1 MIVLNIGVFV
11 ICLGVCFGIG
21 FIVGNVRRINN
32 SRVGRCHS
40 LLTHSKGNKTN
51 LLIYKT
57 ENITVETINKNKY
70 KKEEVQN
77 MEGFMMF
84 KKALQK
90 HFDEMQK
97 EVTHLFEVNV
107 DKDELWNTY
116 LDSFPT
122 GTNEIFRERREHDCS
137 CCRQF
142 IKNIGSAV
150 IIKNNQIH
158 TIWELNLG
166 DTTYQP
172 VCDALDA
179 FIKAHTVTD
188 IYTTKFPKIG
198 TDFNFEEINGKSH
211 QWDHFFLELPSKFV
225 NRSSRSNEEVKG
237 QFRDT
242 RNVFKRSLDEIT
254 MEALDTILELINSNT
269 LYKGEEWEGVL
280 TEFKKYKNEYDKLTS
295 DAEKDLYAWEKSVTA
310 GMAIGRIRN
319 HSIGTLLINVSED
332 MDLDT
337 AVKKYEQI
345 VAPSNYKR
353 PKAIFTKKMLEDAKK
368 TITELGY
375 MDSLQR
381 RFANL
386 NDITVNNVLFSN
398 KSAARRMVGADD
410 IFGQMEKDVVVSPKK
425 FSKVEEISAQ
435 DFIDKVLPTAKE
447 IEAFVENKHEKNF
460 VSMIAPVNS
469 DAKTM
474 FKWNNGLSWAY
485 SGNITDSDM
494 KQNVKAA
501 GGNVD
506 GVLRFSIMWNEG
518 QNDNS
523 DLDAHCKEPDGNE
536 IYYGNCRKPTMSRCG
551 GQLDIDI
558 THPMEQ
564 MVGKPSVENITWADM
579 SHMKPGVYKFFVNQY
594 AARGSKGFKA
604 EIEFNGEIFAF
615 EYNRPVSGNVQV
627 AEVTL
632 DENGNFSI
640 KEKLAG
646 NSSISSRE
654 IWGVNTNQFV
664 PVSVISYSPNYF
676 DEQDGI
682 GHRHLFF
689 FLKDCVNSEEPNG
702 FYLEFLDNDLMKHKR
717 VFEALGA
724 KCHVEDTDDQLSGI
738 GFSMTKRADLVVKV
752 KGATERVMKIKF

>member
-1 MIVLNIGVFV
+1 MD
-11 ICLGVCFGIG
+11 G
-21 FIVGNVRRINN
+21 F
-32 SRVGRCHS
+32 
-40 LLTHSKGNKTN
+40 LK
-51 LLIYKT
+51 
-57 ENITVETINKNKY
+57 
-70 KKEEVQN
+70 
-77 MEGFMMF
+77 F
-84 KKALQK
+84 KKALQD
-90 HFDEMQK
+90 HFNEMQK
-97 EVTHLFEVNV
+97 DVTHLFEVNV

-116 LDSFPT
+116 LDSFPA
-122 GTNEIFRERREHDCS
+122 GTNNIFRERREHDCS

-142 IKNIGSAV
+142 IKNIGAAV
-150 IIKNNQIH
+150 IIKDNQVH
-158 TIWELNLG
+158 TIWELELN
-166 DTTYQP
+166 DSTYQP

-179 FIKAHTVTD
+179 FVKAHKVTD
-188 IYTTKFPKIG
+188 IYTTTFQKMG
-198 TDFNFEEINGKSH
+198 TDFNFEEIDGRSH
-211 QWDHFFLELPSKFV
+211 RWDHFFLELPSKFV
-225 NRSSRSNEEVKG
+225 NKSNSSNEEIKG

-254 MEALDTILELINSNT
+254 MDALDTILELINSNT
-269 LYKGEEWEGVL
+269 LYKGEEWKTVL
-280 TEFKKYKNEYDKLTS
+280 IEFKKYKKEYDKLTS
-295 DAEKDLYAWEKSVTA
+295 ESDKELYAWEKSVTA
-310 GMAIGRIRN
+310 GIAIGRIRN
-319 HSIGTLLINVSED
+319 HSIGTLLVNVSED

-345 VAPSNYKR
+345 TAPSNYKR

-381 RFANL
+381 RFATL

-398 KSAARRMVGADD
+398 KSAARRMNGADD
-410 IFGQMEKDVVVSPKK
+410 IFGQMEKEVSVSPKK

-460 VSMIAPVNS
+460 VSMIAPVNPN
-469 DAKTM
+469 AKTM

-501 GGNVD
+501 GGNIY
-506 GVLRFSIMWNEG
+506 GVLRFSIMWNED

-523 DLDAHCKEPDGNE
+523 DLDAHCLEPDGNE
-536 IYYGNCRKPTMSRCG
+536 ICFRNYRKPSISRCG
-551 GQLDIDI
+551 GQLDVDI

-564 MVGKPSVENITWADM
+564 MRGKPSVENITWADM
-579 SHMKPGVYKFFVNQY
+579 THMKPGVYKFFVNQY
-594 AARGSKGFKA
+594 TARGSKGFKA
-604 EIEFNGEIFAF
+604 EVEFNGEIYAF
-615 EYNRPVSGNVQV
+615 EYNKPVSGNIQV

-632 DENGNFSI
+632 DKNGNFTI
-640 KEKLAG
+640 KEKLSG
-646 NSSISSRE
+646 ISSVTSRE

-702 FYLEFLDNDLMKHKR
+702 YYNEFLKSDLEKHKR

-724 KCHVEDTDDQLSGI
+724 KCHVENADDQLSGI
-738 GFSMTKRADLVVKV
+738 GFSMTKRAELVVKV
-752 KGATERVMKIKF
+752 KGATERIMKIKF

>member
-1 MIVLNIGVFV
+1 MN
-11 ICLGVCFGIG
+11 
-21 FIVGNVRRINN
+21 
-32 SRVGRCHS
+32 
-40 LLTHSKGNKTN
+40 
-51 LLIYKT
+51 
-57 ENITVETINKNKY
+57 
-70 KKEEVQN
+70 
-77 MEGFMMF
+77 GFMMF
-84 KKALQK
+84 KKALQE

-97 EVTHLFEVNV
+97 EATHLFEVNV

-116 LDSFPT
+116 LDSFPI
-122 GTNEIFRERREHDCS
+122 GTNEVFRERREHDCS

-150 IIKNNQIH
+150 IIKNNQMH
-158 TIWELNLG
+158 TIWELNLN

-172 VCDALDA
+172 VCDALDT
-179 FIKAHTVTD
+179 FIKTHTVKD
-188 IYTTKFPKIG
+188 IYTTKFSKIG
-198 TDFNFEEINGKSH
+198 TNYNFEEINGKSH

-225 NRSSRSNEEVKG
+225 NRTNRSNEEIKG

-242 RNVFKRSLDEIT
+242 KNVFKRSLDEISI
-254 MEALDTILELINSNT
+254 EALDTILELINSNT
-269 LYKGEEWEGVL
+269 LYKGEEWKGIL
-280 TEFKKYKNEYDKLTS
+280 TEFKKYKKEYNKLTS
-295 DAEKDLYAWEKSVTA
+295 DLEKNLYAWDKSAMA
-310 GMAIGRIRN
+310 GMTIGRIRN
-319 HSIGTLLINVSED
+319 HSIGTLLVNVSED

-375 MDSLQR
+375 MDSLKR

-398 KSAARRMVGADD
+398 KDAVKRMIGTDD
-410 IFGQMEKDVVVSPKK
+410 IFGQMEKDIVVNPKK

-435 DFIDKVLPTAKE
+435 NFIDKVLPTAKE
-447 IEAFVENKHEKNF
+447 IEVFVENKHEKNF
-460 VSMIAPVNS
+460 VSMIAPVNPN
-469 DAKTM
+469 AKTM

-506 GVLRFSIMWNEG
+506 GILRFSIQWNEDG
-518 QNDNS
+518 KDNY
-523 DLDAHCKEPDGNE
+523 DLDAHCVEPDGNA
-536 IYYGNCRKPTMSRCG
+536 IYFDNCRKPNSSKMG
-551 GQLDIDI
+551 GQLDVDI
-558 THPMEQ
+558 VHPNGN
-564 MVGKPSVENITWADM
+564 VAVENITWQDL
-579 SHMKPGVYKFFVNQY
+579 SKMKTGTYRFFVHQY
-594 AARGSKGFKA
+594 SGAVKHGFRA
-604 EIEFNGEIFAF
+604 EVEFNGEIYSFN
-615 EYNRPVSGNVQV
+615 YNNPMRTGEKVQV
-627 AEVTL
+627 AEVVL
-632 DENGNFSI
+632 YENGNFSI
-640 KEKLAG
+640 KEKLPG

-654 IWGVNTNQFV
+654 IWNVNTNQFI

-676 DEQDGI
+676 DNQDKI

-689 FLKDCVNSEEPNG
+689 FLKNCVNNEEPNG
-702 FYLEFLDNDLMKHKR
+702 YYNEFLKSDLEKHKR

-738 GFSMTKRADLVVKV
+738 GFSMTRRADLIVKV

>member
-1 MIVLNIGVFV
+1 MLD
-11 ICLGVCFGIG
+11 
-21 FIVGNVRRINN
+21 
-32 SRVGRCHS
+32 
-40 LLTHSKGNKTN
+40 
-51 LLIYKT
+51 
-57 ENITVETINKNKY
+57 
-70 KKEEVQN
+70 
-77 MEGFMMF
+77 GFMNF
-84 KKALQK
+84 KMELRK

-97 EVTHLFEVNV
+97 KADYLFEVNL
-107 DKDELWNTY
+107 DKDELWETY
-116 LDSFPT
+116 LNSFPA
-122 GTNEIFRERREHDCS
+122 GTNNLYRERTEHDCS
-137 CCRQF
+137 CCRHF
-142 IKNIGSAV
+142 IKSIGNAV
-150 IIKNNQIH
+150 MIKDNQIH

-179 FIKAHTVTD
+179 FVKSHSVTD
-188 IYTTKFPKIG
+188 IYISKFDKIG

-211 QWDHFFLELPSKFV
+211 QWDHLFLELPSKFV

-242 RNVFKRSLDEIT
+242 KNVFKRSLDEIT
-254 MEALDTILELINSNT
+254 MDALDTILELINSNT
-269 LYKGEEWEGVL
+269 LYKGEEWKSVL
-280 TEFKKYKNEYDKLTS
+280 TEFRKYKKEYELLES
-295 DAEKDLYAWEKSVTA
+295 DEEEELYAWEKSVKA

-319 HSIGTLLINVSED
+319 HSIGTLLVNVSED
-332 MDLDT
+332 MDLDL

-345 VAPSNYKR
+345 VAPINYRR

-398 KSAARRMVGADD
+398 KNAARKMLDADD
-410 IFGQMEKDVVVSPKK
+410 IFGQMEKDAVVSPKK
-425 FSKVEEISAQ
+425 FSRVEEISAQ
-435 DFIDKVLPTAKE
+435 DFIDKVLPTTKE

-460 VSMIAPVNS
+460 VSMIAPVNP

-536 IYYGNCRKPTMSRCG
+536 IYFNNCRKPSMSRCG

-579 SHMKPGVYKFFVNQY
+579 SRMKPGVYKFFVNQY

-604 EIEFNGEIFAF
+604 KIEFNGEIFAF
-615 EYNRPVSGNVQV
+615 EYNSPVSGNVQV
-627 AEVTL
+627 AEVIL

-640 KEKLAG
+640 KEKLSG
-646 NSSISSRE
+646 SSSISSRE

-689 FLKDCVNSEEPNG
+689 FLKGCINPENPNG
-702 FYLEFLDNDLMKHKR
+702 FYNEYLDNSLAQHKR
-717 VFEALGA
+717 FFEALGA
-724 KCHVEDTDDQLSGI
+724 KCHVEDTEDQLSGL
-738 GFSMTKRADLVVKV
+738 GFSMTKRAELVVKV
-752 KGATERVMKIKF
+752 KGATERIMKIKF

>member
-1 MIVLNIGVFV
+1 MDEFMFL
-11 ICLGVCFGIG
+11 
-21 FIVGNVRRINN
+21 
-32 SRVGRCHS
+32 
-40 LLTHSKGNKTN
+40 
-51 LLIYKT
+51 
-57 ENITVETINKNKY
+57 
-70 KKEEVQN
+70 KKKLYE
-77 MEGFMMF
+77 
-84 KKALQK
+84 
-90 HFDEMQK
+90 HFNEMQK
-97 EVTHLFEVNV
+97 ESNRLFEVDV

-116 LDSFPT
+116 LDSFSA
-122 GTNEIFRERREHDCS
+122 GTNKIFRERREHDCS

-142 IKNIGSAV
+142 IKNIGAAV
-150 IIKNNQIH
+150 VIKNNQMH
-158 TIWELNLG
+158 TIWELDVKN
-166 DTTYQP
+166 TIYQP
-172 VCDALDA
+172 VCDALDS
-179 FIKAHTVTD
+179 FVKAHAVKD
-188 IYTTKFPKIG
+188 IYTTKIPKIG
-198 TDFNFEEINGKSH
+198 TDYNFEEINGKAYR
-211 QWDHFFLELPSKFV
+211 WDHFFLKLPDKFV
-225 NRSSRSNEEVKG
+225 NKTDRSNEEIKG
-237 QFRDT
+237 EFRDT
-242 RNVFKRSLDEIT
+242 KNVFKRSLDEIS
-254 MEALDTILELINSNT
+254 MDALDTILELISTNT
-269 LYKGEEWEGVL
+269 LYKGEEWKGVL
-280 TEFKKYKNEYDKLTS
+280 TQFKEYKNEYDKLMS
-295 DAEKDLYAWEKSVTA
+295 DFERDLYAWEKSVSA

-319 HSIGTLLINVSED
+319 HSIGTLLTNVSEG

-345 VAPSNYKR
+345 VAPANYKR
-353 PKAIFTKKMLEDAKK
+353 PKAIFTKRMLEDAKK

-398 KSAARRMVGADD
+398 KSAAKRMIGADD
-410 IFGQMEKDVVVSPKK
+410 IFGQMERDTVVNPKK

-460 VSMIAPVNS
+460 VSMIAPVNP

-518 QNDNS
+518 QNDDS
-523 DLDAHCKEPDGNE
+523 DLDAHCKEPNGNE
-536 IYYGNCRKPTMSRCG
+536 IYFGNCKKPNTSGCG
-551 GQLDIDI
+551 GQLDVDI
-558 THPMEQ
+558 THPMTQ
-564 MVGKPSVENITWADM
+564 MAGKPSVENITWADM

-594 AARGSKGFKA
+594 AAKGSKGFKA

-640 KEKLAG
+640 KEKLSG
-646 NSSISSRE
+646 SSSISSRE
-654 IWGVNTNQFV
+654 IWNVNTNQFV

-724 KCHVEDTDDQLSGI
+724 KCHVENTDDQLSGI

>member
-1 MIVLNIGVFV
+1 MMDEFMIL
-11 ICLGVCFGIG
+11 
-21 FIVGNVRRINN
+21 
-32 SRVGRCHS
+32 
-40 LLTHSKGNKTN
+40 
-51 LLIYKT
+51 
-57 ENITVETINKNKY
+57 
-70 KKEEVQN
+70 KKKLYE
-77 MEGFMMF
+77 
-84 KKALQK
+84 
-90 HFDEMQK
+90 HFNEMQK
-97 EVTHLFEVNV
+97 ESNRLFEVDV

-116 LDSFPT
+116 LDSFSA
-122 GTNEIFRERREHDCS
+122 GTNKIFRERREHDCS

-142 IKNIGSAV
+142 IKNIGAAV
-150 IIKNNQIH
+150 VIKNNQMH
-158 TIWELNLG
+158 TIWELDVKN
-166 DTTYQP
+166 TIYQP
-172 VCDALDA
+172 VCDALDS
-179 FIKAHTVTD
+179 FVKAHAVKD
-188 IYTTKFPKIG
+188 IYTTKIPKIG
-198 TDFNFEEINGKSH
+198 TDYNFEEINGKAYR
-211 QWDHFFLELPSKFV
+211 WDHFFLKLPDKFV
-225 NRSSRSNEEVKG
+225 NKTDRSNEEIKG
-237 QFRDT
+237 EFRDT
-242 RNVFKRSLDEIT
+242 KNVFKRSLDEIS
-254 MEALDTILELINSNT
+254 MDALDTILELIDTNT
-269 LYKGEEWEGVL
+269 LYKGEEWKGVL
-280 TEFKKYKNEYDKLTS
+280 TQFKEYKNEYDKLMS
-295 DAEKDLYAWEKSVTA
+295 DFERDLYAWEKSVSA

-319 HSIGTLLINVSED
+319 HSIGTLLTNVSEG

-345 VAPSNYKR
+345 VAPANYKR
-353 PKAIFTKKMLEDAKK
+353 PKAIFTKRMLEDAKK

-398 KSAARRMVGADD
+398 KSAAKRMIGADD
-410 IFGQMEKDVVVSPKK
+410 IFGQMERDAVVNPKK

-460 VSMIAPVNS
+460 VSMIAPVNP

-518 QNDNS
+518 QNDDS

-536 IYYGNCRKPTMSRCG
+536 IYFGNCKKPNTSRCG
-551 GQLDIDI
+551 GQLDVDI
-558 THPMEQ
+558 THPMTQ
-564 MVGKPSVENITWADM
+564 MAGKPSVENITWADM

-604 EIEFNGEIFAF
+604 EIEFNGEISAF

-632 DENGNFSI
+632 DENSNFSI
-640 KEKLAG
+640 KEKLSG
-646 NSSISSRE
+646 SSSISSRE
-654 IWGVNTNQFV
+654 IWDVNTNQFV

-682 GHRHLFF
+682 GHKHLFF
-689 FLKDCVNSEEPNG
+689 FLKGCKNSEEPNG
-702 FYLEFLDNDLMKHKR
+702 YYNEFLKNDLEKHKR

-724 KCHVEDTDDQLSGI
+724 KCHVENTDDQLSGI

>member
-1 MIVLNIGVFV
+1 MD
-11 ICLGVCFGIG
+11 
-21 FIVGNVRRINN
+21 
-32 SRVGRCHS
+32 
-40 LLTHSKGNKTN
+40 
-51 LLIYKT
+51 
-57 ENITVETINKNKY
+57 
-70 KKEEVQN
+70 
-77 MEGFMMF
+77 GFMEF
-84 KKALQK
+84 KKALQA
-90 HFDEMQK
+90 HFNEMQK
-97 EVTHLFEVNV
+97 DVDKLFEVLV
-107 DKDELWNTY
+107 DKDELWSTY
-116 LDSFPT
+116 LNSFPA
-122 GTNEIFRERREHDCS
+122 GTNPIFRERTEHDCS
-137 CCRQF
+137 CCRHF
-142 IKNIGSAV
+142 IKSIGAAI
-150 IIKNNQIH
+150 IIKDGQTH
-158 TIWELNLG
+158 TIWELKLN
-166 DTTYQP
+166 DPTYQT
-172 VCDALDA
+172 VANALDA
-179 FIKAHTVTD
+179 FVKAHEVSD
-188 IYTTKFPKIG
+188 IYLSKFKQIG
-198 TDFNFEEINGKSH
+198 TDHNFEEINGKAH
-211 QWDHFFLELPSKFV
+211 RWDHFFLELPDKFV
-225 NRSSRSNEEVKG
+225 NRTSSSNEEIKG

-254 MEALDTILELINSNT
+254 MDAVDTVLELINSNT
-269 LYKGEEWEGVL
+269 LYKGEEWKAAL
-280 TEFKKYKNEYDKLTS
+280 TEFKKYKKEYDKLTTAT
-295 DAEKDLYAWEKSVTA
+295 DKALYTWEKSIKA

-319 HSIGTLLINVSED
+319 HSIGTLLVNISED
-332 MDLDT
+332 MDLDL

-345 VAPSNYKR
+345 TAPSNYKR

-381 RFANL
+381 RFATL
-386 NDITVNNVLFSN
+386 NDISVNNVLFSN

-410 IFGQMEKDVVVSPKK
+410 IFGQMEKDVAVSPKK

-460 VSMIAPVNS
+460 VSLIAPVNP

-501 GGNVD
+501 GGNVN
-506 GVLRFSIMWNEG
+506 GVLRFSIMWNEA

-523 DLDAHCKEPDGNE
+523 DLDAHCIEPDSNE
-536 IYYGNCRKPTMSRCG
+536 IYYGNCRKPRMSRMG

-558 THPMEQ
+558 TRPMEQ
-564 MVGKPSVENITWADM
+564 MKGKPSVENITWADK
-579 SHMKPGVYKFFVNQY
+579 SHMKPGTYRFFVRQF

-604 EIEFNGEIFAF
+604 EIEFDGEIHAF
-615 EYNRPVSGNVQV
+615 EYNQPVRGDVQV

-632 DENGNFSI
+632 DANSNFSI

-654 IWGVNTNQFV
+654 IWGVNTNQFF

-689 FLKDCVNSEEPNG
+689 FLKDCVNTEEPNG

-738 GFSMTKRADLVVKV
+738 GFSMTKRAELVIKV
-752 KGATERVMKIKF
+752 KGATERIMKIKF

>member
-1 MIVLNIGVFV
+1 MD
-11 ICLGVCFGIG
+11 G
-21 FIVGNVRRINN
+21 F
-32 SRVGRCHS
+32 
-40 LLTHSKGNKTN
+40 LK
-51 LLIYKT
+51 
-57 ENITVETINKNKY
+57 
-70 KKEEVQN
+70 
-77 MEGFMMF
+77 F
-84 KKALQK
+84 KKALQD
-90 HFDEMQK
+90 HFNEMQK
-97 EVTHLFEVNV
+97 DVTHLFEVDV
-107 DKDELWNTY
+107 DKEELWNTY
-116 LDSFPT
+116 LDSFPA
-122 GTNEIFRERREHDCS
+122 GTNNIFRERREHDCS

-142 IKNIGSAV
+142 IKNIGAAV
-150 IIKNNQIH
+150 IITDNQVH
-158 TIWELNLG
+158 TIWELELN
-166 DTTYQP
+166 DSTYQP

-179 FIKAHTVTD
+179 FVKTHKVTD
-188 IYTTKFPKIG
+188 IYTTTFPKMG
-198 TDFNFEEINGKSH
+198 TDFNFEEINGRSH
-211 QWDHFFLELPSKFV
+211 RWDHFFLELPSKFV
-225 NRSSRSNEEVKG
+225 NKSNSSNEEIKG

-254 MEALDTILELINSNT
+254 MDALDTILELINSNT
-269 LYKGEEWEGVL
+269 LYKGEEWKTVL
-280 TEFKKYKNEYDKLTS
+280 TEFKKYKKEYDKLTS
-295 DAEKDLYAWEKSVTA
+295 ESDKELYAWEKSVTA
-310 GMAIGRIRN
+310 GIAIGRIRN
-319 HSIGTLLINVSED
+319 HSIGTLLVNVSED

-337 AVKKYEQI
+337 AVRKYEQI

-381 RFANL
+381 RFATL

-398 KSAARRMVGADD
+398 KSAARRMNGADD
-410 IFGQMEKDVVVSPKK
+410 IFGQMEKEVSVSPKK

-460 VSMIAPVNS
+460 VSMIAPAIS

-506 GVLRFSIMWNEG
+506 GVLRFSIMWNED

-536 IYYGNCRKPTMSRCG
+536 IFFGNCRKPGISRCG
-551 GQLDIDI
+551 GQLDVDI

-564 MVGKPSVENITWADM
+564 MRGKPSVENITWADTT
-579 SHMKPGVYKFFVNQY
+579 HMKPGVYKFFVHQFSN
-594 AARGSKGFKA
+594 RGSKGFKA
-604 EIEFNGEIFAF
+604 EVEFNGEIYAF
-615 EYNRPVSGNVQV
+615 EYNKPVSGNVQV

-632 DENGNFSI
+632 DKNGNFTI
-640 KEKLAG
+640 NEKLSG
-646 NSSISSRE
+646 ISSVTSRE

-682 GHRHLFF
+682 GHRHVFF

-702 FYLEFLDNDLMKHKR
+702 YYNEFLKNDLEKHKR

-724 KCHVEDTDDQLSGI
+724 KCHVENTDDQLSGI
-738 GFSMTKRADLVVKV
+738 GFSMTKRAELVVKV
-752 KGATERVMKIKF
+752 KGATERIMKIKF

>member
-1 MIVLNIGVFV
+1 MD
-11 ICLGVCFGIG
+11 G
-21 FIVGNVRRINN
+21 F
-32 SRVGRCHS
+32 
-40 LLTHSKGNKTN
+40 LK
-51 LLIYKT
+51 
-57 ENITVETINKNKY
+57 
-70 KKEEVQN
+70 
-77 MEGFMMF
+77 F
-84 KKALQK
+84 KKALQD
-90 HFDEMQK
+90 HFNEMQK
-97 EVTHLFEVNV
+97 GVAYLFEVDV

-116 LDSFPT
+116 LDSFPA
-122 GTNEIFRERREHDCS
+122 GTNNIFRERREHDCS

-142 IKNIGSAV
+142 IKNIGAAV
-150 IIKNNQIH
+150 IIKNNQMH
-158 TIWELNLG
+158 TIWELELN
-166 DTTYQP
+166 DSTYQP

-179 FIKAHTVTD
+179 FVKAHKVTD
-188 IYTTKFPKIG
+188 IYTTTFPKMG
-198 TDFNFEEINGKSH
+198 TDFNFEEINGRSH
-211 QWDHFFLELPSKFV
+211 RWDHFFLELPSKFV
-225 NRSSRSNEEVKG
+225 NKSNSSNEEIKG

-254 MEALDTILELINSNT
+254 MDALDTILELINSNT
-269 LYKGEEWEGVL
+269 LYKGEEWKGVL
-280 TEFKKYKNEYDKLTS
+280 TEFKKYKKEYDKLTS
-295 DAEKDLYAWEKSVTA
+295 ESDKELYAWEKSVTA
-310 GMAIGRIRN
+310 GFVIGRIRN
-319 HSIGTLLINVSED
+319 HSIGTLLVNVSED

-337 AVKKYEQI
+337 AVRKYEQI
-345 VAPSNYKR
+345 VAPCNYKR

-381 RFANL
+381 RFATL

-398 KSAARRMVGADD
+398 KSAARRMNGADD
-410 IFGQMEKDVVVSPKK
+410 IFGQMEKEVSVSPKK

-460 VSMIAPVNS
+460 VSMIAPAIS

-506 GVLRFSIMWNEG
+506 GVLRFSIMWNCE

-523 DLDAHCKEPDGNE
+523 DLDAHCVEPDGNE
-536 IYYGNCRKPTMSRCG
+536 IYFGNCRKPAISRCG
-551 GQLDIDI
+551 GQLDVDI

-564 MVGKPSVENITWADM
+564 MPGKPSVENITWADM
-579 SHMKPGVYKFFVNQY
+579 TYMKSGVYKFFVHQY
-594 AARGSKGFKA
+594 SNRGSKGFKA
-604 EIEFNGEIFAF
+604 EVEFNGEIYAF
-615 EYNRPVSGNVQV
+615 EYNKPVNGNVQV
-627 AEVTL
+627 AEVML
-632 DENGNFSI
+632 DKNGNFTI
-640 KEKLAG
+640 NEKLSG
-646 NSSISSRE
+646 ISSVTSRE
-654 IWGVNTNQFV
+654 IWGVNSNQFV

-682 GHRHLFF
+682 GHRHVFF

-724 KCHVEDTDDQLSGI
+724 KCHVENTDDQLSGI
-738 GFSMTKRADLVVKV
+738 GFSMTKRAELVVKV
-752 KGATERVMKIKF
+752 KGATERIMKIKF